1 MNIFGSHVRA
11 AAAAAAAAADSFGP
25 CAGIGS
31 RVQEPVRYK
40 PRRPN

>member
-1 MNIFGSHVRA
+1 MNIFGSHVRD
-11 AAAAAAAAADSFGP
+11 AAAAAAADSFGP
-25 CAGIGS
+25 CAGIAS